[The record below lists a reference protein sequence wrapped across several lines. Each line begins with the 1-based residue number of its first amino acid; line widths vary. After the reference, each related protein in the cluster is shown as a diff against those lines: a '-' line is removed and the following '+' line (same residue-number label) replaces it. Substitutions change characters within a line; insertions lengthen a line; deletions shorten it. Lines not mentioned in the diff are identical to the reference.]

1 MVEGLCPTT
10 NRSIPARS
18 SDDVFARLG
27 CLFIVVPL
35 LELALLIQMGRW
47 VGVLPTVALV
57 ALTGLLGAA
66 LVRSEGGR
74 TLAKVQ
80 MELGQG
86 RVPGRAL
93 MDGACL
99 LVGGALLLTPGVIT
113 DLLAFALL
121 VPPSRRRIQARVRR
135 RFERAIAEGSMHVQ
149 MGGIRMG
156 GFPGGTSPGQHD
168 PDEDDPPRRR
178 GEIIQ
183 E

>member
-1 MVEGLCPTT
+1 M
-10 NRSIPARS
+10 
-18 SDDVFARLG
+18 FARLG
-27 CLFIVVPL
+27 CLFIVIPL

-57 ALTGLLGAA
+57 AVTGLLGAV
-66 LVRSEGGR
+66 LVRGEGGR
-74 TLAKVQ
+74 TLARVQ

-86 RVPGRAL
+86 RVPGQVL

-121 VPPSRRRIQARVRR
+121 VPPSRRAIQVWVGR

-156 GFPGGTSPGQHD
+156 GFPGGAPPGQHGPD
-168 PDEDDPPRRR
+168 EPDEDDPPRMR